1 MGYIVGVEPERDDD
15 ELVEQLFDAL
25 LMSDESQRLL
35 EQLALQALAEYAAG
49 ETLDLDELLETLRN
63 DEPCE

>member
-1 MGYIVGVEPERDDD
+1 MGYTVGVEPERDDAD
-15 ELVEQLFDAL
+15 ALEALFDAL
-25 LMSDESQRLL
+25 LLSDESQRLL